1 MDGRDSVSSEEELKA
16 LAELKKEL
24 EERLAKLEREV
35 EQVKLM
41 LKLTDAALAAG
52 SFKPAS
58 KLVEKAEAETAPPA
72 AAEATPPSP
81 SVPTPPAGEVLQEI
95 PLRSSQTGELLAR
108 MYVGKDFVRIVP
120 ANDKAFSIKV
130 PPFNTFFV
138 ERILA
143 EMRRK
148 DEEQMLAGL
157 KDEDEV
163 LYFEVRTDGDII
175 KEIFIGNIKDRN
187 RVREI
192 RSALRWTLERML
204 EKTR

>member
-1 MDGRDSVSSEEELKA
+1 MSNEEELKA

-24 EERLAKLEREV
+24 EERLAKLEKEM
-35 EQVKLM
+35 EHVKLL
-41 LKLTDAALAAG
+41 LKLTDAALAAR

-58 KLVEKAEAETAPPA
+58 KLVEAAEAEAAPPA
-72 AAEATPPSP
+72 VKATPPSP
-81 SVPTPPAGEVLQEI
+81 PTPTPPAGEVLQEI

-108 MYVGKDFVRIVP
+108 MYVGRDFVRIVP
-120 ANDKAFSIKV
+120 ADDKSFSIKV

-163 LYFEVRTDGDII
+163 LHFEVRTDGDII

-192 RSALRWTLERML
+192 RSALRWTFERML

>member
-1 MDGRDSVSSEEELKA
+1 MSSEEELKA

-24 EERLAKLEREV
+24 EEKLARLEKEI
-35 EQVKLM
+35 EQIKLM

-58 KLVEKAEAETAPPA
+58 KLIEEAKYE
-72 AAEATPPSP
+72 AAEAAPTTPQQLPME
-81 SVPTPPAGEVLQEI
+81 EVLQEI
-95 PLRSSQTGELLAR
+95 PLRSSHTGELLAK
-108 MYVGKDFVRIVP
+108 MLVGRDFVRIIP
-120 ANDKAFSIKV
+120 AEDKRFSVKT
-130 PPFNTFFV
+130 PPFNTFFI

-148 DEEQMLAGL
+148 DEEEVLAGL
-157 KDEDEV
+157 RSEDDV
-163 LYFEVRTDGDII
+163 LYYEVKTDGDII
-175 KEIFIGNIKDRN
+175 KEIYIVNIRDKN

>member
-1 MDGRDSVSSEEELKA
+1 MSNEEELKA

-24 EERLAKLEREV
+24 EERLAKLEKEM
-35 EQVKLM
+35 EHVKL
-41 LKLTDAALAAG
+41 LQKLTDAALAAR

-58 KLVEKAEAETAPPA
+58 KLVEAAEGEAEAAPSAVEA
-72 AAEATPPSP
+72 APSSLP
-81 SVPTPPAGEVLQEI
+81 TPTPPVSEALQEI

-108 MYVGKDFVRIVP
+108 MFVGRDFVRIVP
-120 ANDKAFSIKV
+120 ADDKSFSIKV

>member
-1 MDGRDSVSSEEELKA
+1 MSNEEELKA

-24 EERLAKLEREV
+24 EERLAKLEKEM
-35 EQVKLM
+35 EHVKLL
-41 LKLTDAALAAG
+41 LKLTDAALAAR

-58 KLVEKAEAETAPPA
+58 KLVEAAEGEAEAAPSAVEA
-72 AAEATPPSP
+72 APSSLP
-81 SVPTPPAGEVLQEI
+81 TPTPPVSEALQEI

-108 MYVGKDFVRIVP
+108 MFVGRDFVRIVP
-120 ANDKAFSIKV
+120 ADDKSFSIKV

>member
-1 MDGRDSVSSEEELKA
+1 VSNEEELKA

-24 EERLAKLEREV
+24 EERLAKLEKEM
-35 EQVKLM
+35 EHVKLL
-41 LKLTDAALAAG
+41 LKLTDAALAAR

-58 KLVEKAEAETAPPA
+58 KLVEAAEGEAEAAPSAVEA
-72 AAEATPPSP
+72 APSSLP
-81 SVPTPPAGEVLQEI
+81 TPTPPVSEALQEI

-108 MYVGKDFVRIVP
+108 MFVGRDFVRIVP
-120 ANDKAFSIKV
+120 ADDKSFSIKV

>member
-1 MDGRDSVSSEEELKA
+1 MSNEEELKA

-24 EERLAKLEREV
+24 EERLAKLEKEM
-35 EQVKLM
+35 EHVKLL
-41 LKLTDAALAAG
+41 LKLTDAALAAR

-58 KLVEKAEAETAPPA
+58 KLVEAAEAAPPA
-72 AAEATPPSP
+72 VKATPPSP
-81 SVPTPPAGEVLQEI
+81 PTPTPPAGEVLQEI

-108 MYVGKDFVRIVP
+108 MYVGRDFVRIVP
-120 ANDKAFSIKV
+120 ADDKSFSIKV

-163 LYFEVRTDGDII
+163 LHFEVRTDGDII

-192 RSALRWTLERML
+192 RSALRWTFERML